1 MFNRIRKLF
10 TLIGNRIRTI
20 IDFFYPPFR
29 RWFSPQLFRYA
40 VCGVSNMGFN
50 LVLFSIMYN
59 FVFAK
64 ELVDVFGIVTL
75 RPFVAAF
82 LVVFPI
88 TLMTGFLLQKYVTF
102 TTSLLRGKVQLVRYT
117 SVVMLNILINYVG
130 LHFFVE
136 IVGFWATPS
145 QFIVNIVNAVVSY
158 LCQKYFTFREID
170 MNKENEKRE

>member
-1 MFNRIRKLF
+1 MFNHIRKLF
-10 TLIGNRIRTI
+10 TLIGSRIRCV

-40 VCGVSNMGFN
+40 ACGVSNLGFN

-75 RPFVAAF
+75 RPHVAAF
-82 LVVFPI
+82 LIVFPI

-102 TTSLLRGKVQLVRYT
+102 TASQLRGKVQFARYA
-117 SVVMLNILINYVG
+117 SIVMLNLLINYVG
-130 LHFFVE
+130 LNFFVE

-145 QFIVNIVNAVVSY
+145 QFIVNVVNAVVSY
-158 LCQKYFTFREID
+158 LCQKHFTFRERVD
-170 MNKENEKRE
+170 EKTS